1 MFFKN
6 PDIFL
11 LPRHILHKFLSYLFI
26 YFLEVVFTY
35 WVQAGLEHI
44 V

>member
-6 PDIFL
+6 PDIFV
-11 LPRHILHKFLSYLFI
+11 LPRHILHKFLSYYF
-26 YFLEVVFTY
+26 FLEVVFTY
-35 WVQAGLEHI
+35 WVQASLEHI